1 MTTAQPVIHVLGT
14 VGSGKGTQVARLS
27 ERYHLPSVSAGNLFR
42 QAAAQP
48 TVTGRQ
54 INAILKSGA
63 LMPIEL
69 WDEVVR
75 SYLSVADFSRGYL
88 LDGVVRSLEQVERFT
103 TLIAERRLPE
113 PWVLAIELSEE
124 LALERLRKRGRPDTD
139 SAAATRVRLAWS
151 REQTSLV
158 IRFYADRD
166 RVVTVNGDQS
176 IEALHQEIVMK
187 LRAVG
192 LLPSC

>member
-14 VGSGKGTQVARLS
+14 VGSGKGTQVALLS
-27 ERYHLPSVSAGNLFR
+27 TRYHLPSVSAGDLFR
-42 QAAAQP
+42 QAAAP
-48 TVTGRQ
+48 STVTGRRVT
-54 INAILKSGA
+54 AILMSGA

-69 WDEVVR
+69 WNEVVR
-75 SYLSVADFSRGYL
+75 SYLADADFSRGYL
-88 LDGVVRSLEQVERFT
+88 LDGVVRSPEQVERFT
-103 TLIAERRLPE
+103 ALIAERRLPE
-113 PWVLAIELSEE
+113 PWVLAIEISEE
-124 LALERLRKRGRPDTD
+124 LAFERLRKRGRLDTD
-139 SAAATRVRLAWS
+139 SEAATRVRLAWS

-176 IEALHQEIVMK
+176 IEAVHREIVMK

-192 LLPSC
+192 LLSS